1 MDTRKHG
8 VTRMEL
14 LLQLSTN
21 DSISVLKIAHCPVES
36 ASTGTVY
43 FILMH
48 LWGERDDEKGE
59 IQFNVC
65 FLEGENRICFKD
77 LSQSAACS
85 HFLCEF
91 FLIIYIL
98 FWFGEELTSLYL
110 FSCLWASSVSGLLLV
125 QTKSNLVCLGDLL
138 YSWSGEVI
146 TRKGKAVYSVN
157 IFSS

>member
-1 MDTRKHG
+1 MDTQKHG

-21 DSISVLKIAHCPVES
+21 DSISVLKITHCSVES
-36 ASTGTVY
+36 ASAGTVY
-43 FILMH
+43 FILVH
-48 LWGERDDEKGE
+48 LWEERDDEKGE

-85 HFLCEF
+85 HFPCEF

-98 FWFGEELTSLYL
+98 FWSGELTSLYL
-110 FSCLWASSVSGLLLV
+110 FSCLWANSVSGLLWV

>member
-1 MDTRKHG
+1 
-8 VTRMEL
+8 MEL
-14 LLQLSTN
+14 LLQLPTN
-21 DSISVLKIAHCPVES
+21 DSISVLKITHCPIES
-36 ASTGTVY
+36 ASTGTIY

-77 LSQSAACS
+77 LSQRAACS
-85 HFLCEF
+85 DFLCEF

-98 FWFGEELTSLYL
+98 FWSGELTSWYL
-110 FSCLWASSVSGLLLV
+110 FSCLWANSVSGLLWV

-138 YSWSGEVI
+138 YSWSGEAI